1 MEGIDYQFHRSE
13 DFQSSETAC
22 ELIEVTTAL
31 ACASDDPSHAV
42 AAKTGVGRFFND
54 LSKAPY
60 KAIFNPTTSGARAFN
75 SVRVLRMIETWIAEK
90 KRKADR
96 KSGYAWAYLSMEIVL
111 WPQLFSKRLA
121 TGS

>member
-1 MEGIDYQFHRSE
+1 
-13 DFQSSETAC
+13 
-22 ELIEVTTAL
+22 
-31 ACASDDPSHAV
+31 
-42 AAKTGVGRFFND
+42 
-54 LSKAPY
+54 
-60 KAIFNPTTSGARAFN
+60 
-75 SVRVLRMIETWIAEK
+75 MIETWIAEK